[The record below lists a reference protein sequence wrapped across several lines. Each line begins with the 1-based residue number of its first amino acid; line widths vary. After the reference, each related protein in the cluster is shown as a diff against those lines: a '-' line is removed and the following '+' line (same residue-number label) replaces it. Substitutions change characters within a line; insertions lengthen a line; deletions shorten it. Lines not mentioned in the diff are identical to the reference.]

1 MFCCLLLQVKV
12 GDKTKMITKRLEL
25 IVSLW
30 ITFGFLKRLEYSL
43 FFPTIYSLF
52 CFQILISVTELQGMG
67 ENWTKTLWTNYN
79 KCLWKQPTF
88 ARFYIGILLFTNIVV
103 FIIHLVKNFFFPT
116 TKELIKTTIFP
127 DIYVSTWEEG
137 VGDLTIVLVT

>member
-1 MFCCLLLQVKV
+1 MDQLHEMIM
-12 GDKTKMITKRLEL
+12 KT
-25 IVSLW
+25 
-30 ITFGFLKRLEYSL
+30 
-43 FFPTIYSLF
+43 
-52 CFQILISVTELQGMG
+52 
-67 ENWTKTLWTNYN
+67 TNYV
-79 KCLWKQPTF
+79 LASF
-88 ARFYIGILLFTNIVV
+88 VRFYIGILLVARVLFTNIVV